1 MPLEENNSNTAKLAS
16 LKQVAPTLRMN
27 DNAIGRK

>member
-1 MPLEENNSNTAKLAS
+1 MPLEENNSNTAKRAS
-16 LKQVAPTLRMN
+16 LNQVAPTLRKN